1 MDANSIFG
9 QIQMLE
15 KTERLRLLQKLWTT
29 YAQDIED
36 LTWLA
41 FSVDP
46 EQDDEVGGRTN
57 AGGH

>member
-1 MDANSIFG
+1 MDADSIFR
-9 QIQMLE
+9 QIQTLD
-15 KTERLRLLQKLWTT
+15 KNERLRLLQKLWAT

-46 EQDDEVGGRTN
+46 ENDEAEARTN
-57 AGGH
+57 AGGPL